1 MARNTATTYHPV
13 SRREFLVFGILGA
26 VAAALSGCE
35 SGRTTLGN
43 AARASAAAKVPDG
56 EPVAEV
62 AAQVGPSVVQVNVEA
77 IQTDPFGYQGR
88 EQNPLAPR
96 GEGGLGET
104 QGQQGVGSGVI
115 YREDGYVITN
125 NHVVEGANE
134 VNVAFA
140 DGSTERGEIVGT
152 DAFTDI
158 AVVGIMRND
167 LPAATFGDSAKL
179 AAGQMAVAIGSPS
192 GFQSTVTSG
201 VISGLGREV
210 SAEYTGGRQEDSLV
224 DLIQTDAAISPGS
237 SGGALAN
244 RAGEVVGINVAY
256 LPAQT
261 GAESIG
267 FAIPSNTAASVADQ
281 LIANGRA
288 VHPYLGVSLVDLTSQ
303 TSRQFGKQPESGA
316 VVIEVDPDGPA
327 ARAGIRAGD
336 IITAIG
342 STTVEG
348 SGDLL
353 GALRRYE
360 PGDTVQLTVVRNG
373 QERRMEVSLDE
384 RGGRA

>member
-1 MARNTATTYHPV
+1 M
-13 SRREFLVFGILGA
+13 GA
-26 VAAALSGCE
+26 VASVLGGCG
-35 SGRTTLGN
+35 SNQTTLGN
-43 AARASAAAKVPDG
+43 AARVAAGEIPDG
-56 EPVAEV
+56 EPAAQV
-62 AAQVGPSVVQVNVEA
+62 AARVGPSVVQVNFEA

-88 EQNPLAPR
+88 QQNPFGP
-96 GEGGLGET
+96 
-104 QGQQGVGSGVI
+104 QGQSGPGGTQEGVGSGVI
-115 YREDGYVITN
+115 YREDGYIVTN
-125 NHVVEGANE
+125 NHVVESASE
-134 VNVAFA
+134 VNVAFV
-140 DGSTERGEIVGT
+140 DGSTERGKIVGT

-158 AVVGIMRND
+158 AVVGVKREG
-167 LPAATFGDSAKL
+167 LPAASLGDSAEL
-179 AAGQMAVAIGSPS
+179 AVGQLAVAIGSPS
-192 GFQSTVTSG
+192 GFRSTVTSG

-244 RAGEVVGINVAY
+244 RAGEVVGINVAF
-256 LPAQT
+256 LPAET

-288 VHPYLGVSLVDLTSQ
+288 AHPYLGVSLVDLTSE
-303 TSRQFGKQPESGA
+303 TSRHFGKQPESGA
-316 VVIEVDPDGPA
+316 VVVEVDPDGPA
-327 ARAGIRAGD
+327 ARTGIRSGD
-336 IITAIG
+336 VITAID

-373 QERRMEVSLDE
+373 QERRMGVSLDE
-384 RGGRA
+384 RSGRA

>member
-1 MARNTATTYHPV
+1 MARNTAATLYPV
-13 SRREFLVFGILGA
+13 SRREFLTLGMLGA
-26 VAAALSGCE
+26 VASVLGGCGSNQPALG
-35 SGRTTLGN
+35 T
-43 AARASAAAKVPDG
+43 AARAAASEIPDG
-56 EPVAEV
+56 EPVALV
-62 AAQVGPSVVQVNVEA
+62 AARVGPSVVQVNVES

-88 EQNPLAPR
+88 QQNPFGPQ
-96 GEGGLGET
+96 GQSGLGGT
-104 QGQQGVGSGVI
+104 QDQEGVGSGVI
-115 YREDGYVITN
+115 YREEGYIVTN
-125 NHVVEGANE
+125 NHVVESASE
-134 VNVAFA
+134 VNVAFV

-152 DAFTDI
+152 DALTDI
-158 AVVGIMRND
+158 AVVGVKLGN
-167 LPAATFGDSAKL
+167 LPAANFSDSTEL
-179 AAGQMAVAIGSPS
+179 AVGQLAVAIGSPS

-256 LPAQT
+256 LPAET

-288 VHPYLGVSLVDLTSQ
+288 AHPYLGVSLVDLTSE
-303 TSRQFGKQPESGA
+303 TSRHFGKQPESGA
-316 VVIEVDPDGPA
+316 VVVEVDPDGPA
-327 ARAGIRAGD
+327 ARTGIRSGD
-336 IITAIG
+336 VITAID

-373 QERRMEVSLDE
+373 QERRMGVSLDE
-384 RGGRA
+384 RSGRA